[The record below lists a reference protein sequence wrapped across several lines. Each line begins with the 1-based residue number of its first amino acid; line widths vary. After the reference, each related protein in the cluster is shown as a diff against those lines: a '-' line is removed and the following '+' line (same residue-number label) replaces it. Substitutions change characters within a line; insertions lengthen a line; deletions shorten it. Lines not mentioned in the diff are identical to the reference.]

1 MKRIDETYKWRNP
14 TIIDKDPELIDFLKT
29 KPRYEDALA
38 TRKCILLR
46 RERFI
51 EMERNRPL
59 IPRPQLDIYA
69 PNEPHLKL
77 VKL

>member
-1 MKRIDETYKWRNP
+1 MKRIDENYKWRNP

-29 KPRYEDALA
+29 NPRYEDALA
-38 TRKCILLR
+38 LRKCILLR

-51 EMERNRPL
+51 SMERNRSP
-59 IPRPQLDIYA
+59 IPRPQLDIYS

-77 VKL
+77 V